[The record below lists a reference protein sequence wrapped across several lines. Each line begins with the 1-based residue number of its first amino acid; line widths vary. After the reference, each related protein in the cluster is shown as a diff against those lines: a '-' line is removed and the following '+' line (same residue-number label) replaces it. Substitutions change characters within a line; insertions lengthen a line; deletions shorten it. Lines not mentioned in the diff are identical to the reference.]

1 MSQKLQIRALLKKIP
16 LRIELAE
23 KLDVML
29 FEWAFN
35 ALKRGESI
43 KCILKKADELEAGL

>member
-1 MSQKLQIRALLKKIP
+1 MSQKQQKEALLKKFP
-16 LRIELAE
+16 LPIELAE
-23 KLDVML
+23 KLDVMH